1 MKMIKETPKKLYI
14 KDFNSEVLTTT
25 IIDKET
31 QLKSSKEELMM
42 IEPFHLKRRLLLQD
56 YKEF

>member
-1 MKMIKETPKKLYI
+1 MKMINETPKKLYV

-56 YKEF
+56 YVEV

>member
-1 MKMIKETPKKLYI
+1 MKMIKETNKKLYV

-56 YKEF
+56 YKVA

>member
-1 MKMIKETPKKLYI
+1 MKMIKETNKKLYV

-56 YKEF
+56 YKVV

>member
-56 YKEF
+56 YVEV

>member
-56 YKEF
+56 YVEE

>member
-1 MKMIKETPKKLYI
+1 MKMIKETPKKLYV
-14 KDFNSEVLTTT
+14 KDFNREVLTTT

-56 YKEF
+56 YVEV

>member
-25 IIDKET
+25 IVDKET

-42 IEPFHLKRRLLLQD
+42 IEPYHLKRRLLLQD
-56 YKEF
+56 YVEI